1 MDRSGWLGIAITA
14 VAVAAGAVL
23 VVLVPPLREAVGHA
37 VSGDTDELR
46 EELRGV
52 GGVALLFAL
61 IIVHAVVFYPAEIV
75 NLAAGLV
82 YGFAAALPLVLV
94 GWVIS
99 GLVAYWIGRAAAR
112 PLLFRLVGRRRFEAA
127 ERWIERGG
135 APALLAARLI
145 PIMPF
150 SLVGYVAGAARV
162 PVGRYTWTTAVG
174 TLPLTG
180 AVVLLGHR
188 LDDLS
193 ITDPIVWLTVGLVLA
208 LFASALVVRRRLG
221 RDGSG
226 GSKLSRSRSA
236 DDELPV

>member
-14 VAVAAGAVL
+14 LAVAAGAVL
-23 VVLVPPLREAVGHA
+23 VYVVPPLREAVGHA

-46 EELRGV
+46 EALGGV
-52 GGVALLFAL
+52 GGALLLFAL

-82 YGFAAALPLVLV
+82 YGFEVALPLVLV

-99 GLVAYWIGRAAAR
+99 GLVAYWMGRAAAR

-127 ERWIERGG
+127 
-135 APALLAARLI
+135 
-145 PIMPF
+145 
-150 SLVGYVAGAARV
+150 
-162 PVGRYTWTTAVG
+162 AVG

-188 LDDLS
+188 LDHLS
-193 ITDPIVWLTVGLVLA
+193 VTDPIVWLTLGLVLA
-208 LFASALVVRRRLG
+208 LFASALVVRRRLL
-221 RDGSG
+221 RQGSA